1 MAYSIDVIRR
11 ARQRLESDK
20 ADRASL
26 HRERLQEAYRE
37 IPRLQEIDRLLQATM
52 AAAAQAA
59 FAGGRESANLMEEA
73 KQANLALQAE
83 KEAILAEHYPENWLL
98 DGPICPK
105 CYGEGYIGSD
115 EAVGRL
121 VRRLKAKLGRGGEL
135 IVSERGTGYRLLA

>member
-20 ADRASL
+20 TDRASL
-26 HRERLQEAYRE
+26 HRERLQDAYAK

-59 FAGGRESANLMEEA
+59 FAGGREATHLMEEA

-83 KEAILAEHYPENWLL
+83 KEAILAEHFPENWLL

-105 CYGEGYIGSD
+105 CYGEGYIGS
-115 EAVGRL
+115 
-121 VRRLKAKLGRGGEL
+121 
-135 IVSERGTGYRLLA
+135 